1 MLIYL
6 FIYLLFL
13 SHDKPDTAELLNC
26 VWGLMREI
34 SPENLYLL
42 LHEVYL
48 GDSPVC
54 HPHTHKLMNA
64 ARVHPPNTSPPFYP
78 SAPCPSSLLH
88 LPDTPVSSNTIMS
101 RSHFNF
107 CTSQLKSEQRRWR
120 RILFY
125 PPHHRC
131 HHHHSAICKI
141 TFQVSPP
148 SSIWTHVYTRH
159 MSEFQSLG
167 EWQHRIN

>member
-1 MLIYL
+1 
-6 FIYLLFL
+6 
-13 SHDKPDTAELLNC
+13 
-26 VWGLMREI
+26 MREI

-64 ARVHPPNTSPPFYP
+64 AKVHPPNTSPPFYP

-125 PPHHRC
+125 PPPPLPPPPL
-131 HHHHSAICKI
+131 SYLQNNLSG
-141 TFQVSPP
+141 FPP
-148 SSIWTHVYTRH
+148 SQHLNTRVHAAHV
-159 MSEFQSLG
+159 
-167 EWQHRIN
+167 